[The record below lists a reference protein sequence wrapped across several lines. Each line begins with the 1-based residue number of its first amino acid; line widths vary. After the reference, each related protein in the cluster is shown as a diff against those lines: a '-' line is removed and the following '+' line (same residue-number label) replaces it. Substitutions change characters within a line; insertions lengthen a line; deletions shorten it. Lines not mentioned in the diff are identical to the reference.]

1 MDKERKIGKR
11 KRMARADAKQPFDV
25 RQLLTR
31 ERLRQRWQHGS
42 DSFFWRAETDGL
54 LIPVSYD
61 GLLRYRW
68 DDVFLF
74 EGGLP
79 ADDQLDAYGQNLLT
93 ENEVAALFYCSPE
106 VVLRAAKTGSLPCRR
121 VGRAYR
127 FVPVEVEHWN
137 RIRWTRRKRNVN
149 EKLYKNSAKVIDE
162 SNDG

>member
-1 MDKERKIGKR
+1 MDKEKKTGKR
-11 KRMARADAKQPFDV
+11 KRMARATAEQPFDA

-54 LIPVSYD
+54 LLPVIYD
-61 GLLRYRW
+61 GLVRYRW
-68 DDVFLF
+68 EDVFRF

-79 ADDQLDAYGQNLLT
+79 PNERLDAYGQDLLT
-93 ENEVAALFYCSPE
+93 ENEVAALFHCSPE

-149 EKLYKNSAKVIDE
+149 EKLYKNSAKIIDE